1 MNNSKR
7 ERHYYN
13 NSNHLF
19 GLKSPKIKNKKKN
32 IQNKLYQNFSS
43 SFIKRKNKNTNLSS
57 YKKIF
62 DYKNNRS
69 NSNSIS
75 SYNTKDTKIS
85 KNNEYVNKKL
95 RNKTPKIKHKLNKQN
110 KTKVKNKLKKGSSP
124 YFNKK
129 INSKQI
135 LTLSHCKK
143 KNNNNSTYFNK
154 YKTKVKLTNYFL
166 KNINNYGNI
175 KKSED
180 LNKYSSFYKKINRV
194 QNNKNNKKYL
204 IKINPIINKIKKS
217 KFLYNI
223 GNNSYDKN
231 TESKNKSTL
240 KKTRIMT
247 NLKNAKNVSKKLDE
261 RLGKILNK
269 ALYKKLQKIH
279 MKTNQGNYTTR
290 KNNSFSSENIFLN
303 NNYNNFINFNY
314 IDKNYN
320 INNINLA
327 NRKDNLKTT
336 RKSFH
341 KISYK
346 KINSGK
352 VKQKK
357 YNTELFDFLQ
367 SKLKSNNNMSTLQ
380 NKEEISLLELKKMNS
395 YNNFSFNSIS
405 SNNIIKKIFDHNN
418 NIFFNSKKNYAKNI
432 INKKNYK
439 KNKED
444 DNKNKKRENQR
455 NKDILLNDKLKNK
468 SNTNIS
474 NIFNTSIT
482 ATKDKSY
489 YLSERENLSAYIK
502 RYYKENGHY
511 PKSDINFYKYG
522 RLLGKGSFGKVNLA
536 LHIASGR
543 LVAIKSFNKKKL
555 TTMHS
560 KQKIR
565 TEIQILK
572 KLRNN
577 IYCTRIFDTF
587 QTEKHILI
595 VMEFICA
602 DLLEYIRK
610 RGKLTE
616 KISKIIFLQIAQGLK
631 YMHKLNIVHR
641 DIKLDNLL
649 LDLSNT
655 IKICDFGESK
665 ILNPPDKIMLDHC
678 GTPAYIA
685 PEVFMKNGYRGFGCD
700 IWSLGVTLYF
710 MLTGEYPFK
719 GRNLEELKNNIF
731 SKNLDKIEFISEE
744 ANDLL
749 EKMLTI
755 NPEERISLDEIL
767 RHVWLKDI
775 DILEMNNKDKIKIFT
790 KNEKYI
796 LEKYNVSY
804 LKNNTEDLIENFNN
818 EYLNTIEDEEKK
830 ENTRSIILAPYN
842 TAISYFDDSFDSNKE
857 IYNEIKVENNICKY
871 KGEVHISNIKYEMSN
886 NDEFDNGVIKSGDNN
901 SISSFSNYSELS
913 QQLKNENFKEKNNN
927 LSFDDKNKNHMGKK
941 FCKEIIKEI
950 EDKIGYDRNYL
961 LKCLKNEEINYAT
974 ATYYLMLKDKNETND
989 FK

>member
-19 GLKSPKIKNKKKN
+19 GSKSPKIKNKKKN

-135 LTLSHCKK
+135 LTLSHSK

-166 KNINNYGNI
+166 KNINNCGNI

-194 QNNKNNKKYL
+194 QNNKNNKKYQ

-231 TESKNKSTL
+231 TESKNKSKL

-367 SKLKSNNNMSTLQ
+367 SKLKSSNNMSTLQ

-405 SNNIIKKIFDHNN
+405 SKNIIKKILDFNN
-418 NIFFNSKKNYAKNI
+418 NILFNKKNYAKNI

-610 RGKLTE
+610 RGKLSE
-616 KISKIIFLQIAQGLK
+616 KISKIIFRQIAQGLK

-818 EYLNTIEDEEKK
+818 EYLNTIEDEEKM

-913 QQLKNENFKEKNNN
+913 HQLKNENFKEKNNN

-950 EDKIGYDRNYL
+950 ENKIGYDRNYL
-961 LKCLKNEEINYAT
+961 IKCLKNEEVNYAT
-974 ATYYLMLKDKNETND
+974 ATYYLMLKDKNESND